1 MRDSTVQTALFT
13 DFYELTMAQGYWK
26 KNMARKSVF
35 EMFFRKHPF
44 QGGFSVFAGLGP
56 LLEKLAAFSFS
67 ADDIAYLRSLSFFED
82 GFLDYLARFRFSGA
96 VHAMEEG
103 TVVFPQE
110 PLVRITGDLIECQ
123 LVEGLVLNTINF
135 QSLIATKT
143 ARVYL
148 ASQGGL
154 IMEFGLRRA
163 QGVDGALSATR
174 ASIIGGAAGTSN
186 VLGGKEFGV
195 KVMGT
200 MAHSWVMAF
209 GSEEEAFAAYAE
221 IYPQHP
227 VFLID
232 TFDTLNAGLPNAIKV
247 GKEIVRRGGNFGVRL
262 DSGDLYYLTSEVRKA
277 LDKEGLHKATI
288 AVSNDLDEDVI
299 EALMQQGAPIN
310 SWGVGTR
317 MVTGGSDAAF
327 TGVYKLAA
335 FETPAGQMIPAIKVS
350 DNPEKTTNPAV
361 KQVLRL
367 WDNEGAV
374 CDVLVIDGIDGI
386 DGDEEIRE
394 GETYT
399 FWHPSADYRH
409 FRTAIVKKPEPLLT
423 LKMENGKM
431 VVGEKPLAA
440 IQKHTLASLAEFDD
454 TYKRNLNPHIYKVSV
469 TENLRDLKLRLIKG
483 YLGERGGS
491 GPEAPC

>member
-1 MRDSTVQTALFT
+1 MQSALFT
-13 DFYELTMAQGYWK
+13 DFYALTMAQGYWK

-44 QGGFSVFAGLGP
+44 QGGFSIFAGLEP
-56 LLEKLAAFSFS
+56 LLEKLSGFSFS

-82 GFLDYLARFRFSGA
+82 AFLDYLADFRFSGM
-96 VHAMEEG
+96 VHAMDEG
-103 TVVFPQE
+103 TVIFPQE
-110 PLVRITGDLIECQ
+110 PLVRITGNLIECQ

-143 ARVYL
+143 ARVYN
-148 ASQGGL
+148 AAQNGM

-163 QGVDGALSATR
+163 QGEDGALSATR

-186 VLGGKEFGV
+186 VLGGKKFGV

-209 GSEEEAFAAYAE
+209 GSEEEAFSAYAE

-232 TFDTLNAGLPNAIKV
+232 TFDTLNSGIVNAVKV
-247 GKEIVRRGGNFGVRL
+247 GKEIVKRGGSFGVRL
-262 DSGDLYYLTSEVRKA
+262 DSGDLYYLTQEVRKA

-288 AVSNDLDEDVI
+288 AVSNDLDEDII
-299 EALMQQGAPIN
+299 EALVQQGAPIN

-317 MVTGGSDAAF
+317 MVTGGNEAAF

-335 FETPAGQMIPAIKVS
+335 YETPQGTMTPTIKFS

-367 WDNEGAV
+367 YGNHGAAS
-374 CDVLVIDGIDGI
+374 DVLIIDGEDAIKA
-386 DGDEEIRE
+386 
-394 GETYT
+394 GEMHV

-409 FRTAIVKKPEPLLT
+409 FRTCVDKEPRPLLT
-423 LKMENGKM
+423 KKMENGRIIA
-431 VVGEKPLAA
+431 ERKPLLD
-440 IQKHTLASLAEFDD
+440 IQKHTLESLSEFDE
-454 TYKRNLNPHIYKVSV
+454 TYKRLLNPHIFKVSV
-469 TENLRDLKLRLIKG
+469 TENLRNLKLSLIKE
-483 YLGERGGS
+483 YLGER
-491 GPEAPC
+491 

>member
-1 MRDSTVQTALFT
+1 
-13 DFYELTMAQGYWK
+13 MAQGYCK
-26 KNMARKSVF
+26 KIMVRKSVF

-44 QGGFSVFAGLGP
+44 QGGFSIFAGLQP
-56 LLEKLAAFSFS
+56 LLEKLADFSFS
-67 ADDIAYLRSLSFFED
+67 ADDIAYLRSLAFFED
-82 GFLDYLARFRFSGA
+82 AFLDYLADFRFTGT
-96 VHAMEEG
+96 VHAMDEG

-110 PLVRITGDLIECQ
+110 PLVRITGNLIECQ
-123 LVEGLVLNTINF
+123 LVEGLVLNMINF

-148 ASQGGL
+148 ASQNGL

-163 QGVDGALSATR
+163 QGEDGALSATR

-186 VLGGKEFGV
+186 VLGGKKFGV

-209 GSEEEAFAAYAE
+209 GSEEEAFASYAA

-227 VFLID
+227 VFLND
-232 TFDTLNAGLPNAIKV
+232 TYDTLNSGVKNAIKV
-247 GKEIVRRGGNFGVRL
+247 GKRIVERGGNFGVRL

-277 LDKEGLHKATI
+277 LDKDGLQKATI
-288 AVSNDLDEDVI
+288 AVSNDLDEDII
-299 EALMQQGAPIN
+299 EALVQQGAPIN

-335 FETPAGQMIPAIKVS
+335 FEMPEGAMMPTIKFS

-367 WDNEGAV
+367 RDKQGAV
-374 CDVLVIDGIDGI
+374 SDILIIDGEDDIQ
-386 DGDEEIRE
+386 E
-394 GETYT
+394 GGVYV

-409 FRTAIVKKPEPLLT
+409 FRTAVVQKPQPLLT
-423 LKMENGKM
+423 KKMENGKILSK
-431 VVGEKPLAA
+431 GKSLLD
-440 IQKHTLASLAEFDD
+440 IQKHTLESLAEFDE
-454 TYKRNLNPHIYKVSV
+454 TYKRHLNPHIFKVSI
-469 TENLRDLKLRLIKG
+469 TESLRNLKLSLLKEH
-483 YLGERGGS
+483 LGER
-491 GPEAPC
+491 

>member
-1 MRDSTVQTALFT
+1 MQSALFT

-26 KNMARKSVF
+26 KNMVRQSVF

-44 QGGFSVFAGLGP
+44 QGGFSIFAGLQS
-56 LLEKLAAFSFS
+56 LLEKLSVISFS
-67 ADDIAYLRSLSFFED
+67 ADDIAYLRSLSFFEND
-82 GFLDYLARFRFSGA
+82 FLDYLAQFRFSGT
-96 VHAMEEG
+96 VHAMDEG

-110 PLVRITGDLIECQ
+110 PLVRITGNLIECQ
-123 LVEGLVLNTINF
+123 IVEGLVLNTINF
-135 QSLIATKT
+135 QSLIATKA

-148 ASQGGL
+148 ASQGGQ

-163 QGVDGALSATR
+163 QGEDGALSATR
-174 ASIIGGAAGTSN
+174 AAIIGGAAGTSN
-186 VLGGKEFGV
+186 VLGGKRFGG

-209 GSEEEAFAAYAE
+209 GSEEEAFTAYAE

-232 TFDTLNAGLPNAIKV
+232 TFDTLHSGLVNAIKV
-247 GKEIVRRGGNFGVRL
+247 GKDIVRRGGNFGVRL

-277 LDKEGLHKATI
+277 LDKEGLRKATI
-288 AVSNDLDEDVI
+288 AVSNDLDEDII
-299 EALMQQGAPIN
+299 EALIQQGAPIN

-335 FETPAGQMIPAIKVS
+335 FETPSGIMTPAIKFS

-367 WDNEGAV
+367 RNDEGPV
-374 CDVLVIDGIDGI
+374 CDALVIDGE
-386 DGDEEIRE
+386 DEINE
-394 GETYT
+394 GEQYT

-409 FRTAIVKKPEPLLT
+409 FRANVVKKPDPLLT
-423 LKMENGKM
+423 LKMEHGTIISE
-431 VVGEKPLAA
+431 EKPLTA
-440 IQKHTLASLAEFDD
+440 IQKHTIASLAEFDD

-469 TENLRDLKLRLIKG
+469 TDRLRDLKLRLLKEH
-483 YLGERGGS
+483 LGERGS
-491 GPEAPC
+491 AGPA

>member
-1 MRDSTVQTALFT
+1 MQTALFT
-13 DFYELTMAQGYWK
+13 DFYALTMAQGYWK
-26 KNMARKSVF
+26 KNMVRKSVF

-44 QGGFSVFAGLGP
+44 QGGFSIFAGLHP
-56 LLEKLAAFSFS
+56 LLEKLAGFSFS

-82 GFLDYLARFRFSGA
+82 AFLDYLAGFRFSGT
-96 VHAMEEG
+96 VHAMDEG

-110 PLVRITGDLIECQ
+110 PLVRITGNLIECQ
-123 LVEGLVLNTINF
+123 LVEGLVLNMINF

-143 ARVYL
+143 ARVHH
-148 ASQGGL
+148 ASQNGL

-163 QGVDGALSATR
+163 QGEDGALSATR
-174 ASIIGGAAGTSN
+174 AAIIGGAAGTSN

-232 TFDTLNAGLPNAIKV
+232 TFDTLNSGIINAIKV
-247 GKEIVRRGGNFGVRL
+247 GKRIAERGGSFGVRL

-288 AVSNDLDEDVI
+288 AVSNDLDEDII
-299 EALMQQGAPIN
+299 EALVQQGAPIN

-317 MVTGGSDAAF
+317 MVTGGNEAAF
-327 TGVYKLAA
+327 SGVYKLAA
-335 FETPAGQMIPAIKVS
+335 FETPDGTMTPTIKFS
-350 DNPEKTTNPAV
+350 DNPEKTTNPAI

-367 WDNEGAV
+367 RDKQGAAS
-374 CDVLVIDGIDGI
+374 DILTIDGEDDIK
-386 DGDEEIRE
+386 E
-394 GETYT
+394 GGVYV

-409 FRTAIVKKPEPLLT
+409 FRTAVVQKPQPLLT
-423 LKMENGKM
+423 KKMENGRIID
-431 VVGEKPLAA
+431 ENRSLLD
-440 IQKHTLASLAEFDD
+440 IQKHTFESLAEFDE
-454 TYKRNLNPHIYKVSV
+454 TYKRNLNPHIFKVSV
-469 TENLRDLKLRLIKG
+469 TENLRNLKLGLIKE
-483 YLGERGGS
+483 YLGER
-491 GPEAPC
+491 